1 MRLFLS
7 ALVLAFSV
15 SALAADPA
23 TTPAP
28 NVPQQPN
35 QEVKEKV
42 EDIKGTIVKPTT
54 EQTAAVS
61 KAAVRAKK
69 LKKKHKKD

>member
-15 SALAADPA
+15 STFAADPA
-23 TTPAP
+23 TTAQTAT
-28 NVPQQPN
+28 VPQHPN
-35 QEVKEKV
+35 AEVKEKV
-42 EDIKGTIVKPTT
+42 EDIQGTIAKPTT

-61 KAAVRAKK
+61 KAALRAKK
-69 LKKKHKKD
+69 LKKKDK